1 LSIES
6 RIAFLAS
13 TTVAPVRG
21 RLHVWSW
28 FYVIRG
34 AGDRL
39 IKRDGGFNTE
49 LEAIAAGRKY
59 LRNNKA
65 TVIRPEHPDESF
77 AVKSE
82 KELIGGS
89 Q

>member
-1 LSIES
+1 M
-6 RIAFLAS
+6 
-13 TTVAPVRG
+13 
-21 RLHVWSW
+21 WSW

-39 IKRDGGFNTE
+39 VKRDGGFNTE
-49 LEAIAAGRKY
+49 REAIAAGRKY

-65 TVIRPEHPDESF
+65 TVIHPEHADESF

-82 KELIGGS
+82 KELMGAQINLPG
-89 Q
+89 